1 MNQLRGAGPQ
11 AVHGEQPP
19 ILAMKE
25 HLEEAAPVAE
35 DLAAGDLAIP
45 RDAGLV
51 RYARG
56 GQLVLRRTHHRN
68 LGDRV
73 DADGK
78 VAGHRSRFDS
88 EGLARGQPALLRGR
102 GRETRISDDVAGRED
117 VRHRRPEG
125 VVDLEPTAVVRRQ
138 ARRREI
144 EALGRRQPTGREE
157 DGIGHQSL
165 AGLEVEDR
173 AQGRALGHGER
184 LHAFTEPEGDVALAE
199 LVHQLVDDL
208 AIEELERPLAALDQ
222 GHLHAD
228 RGEHRRVLD
237 ADHTGAHHR
246 QRSRQLLEGHELIRV
261 QHDLAVRLD
270 TRRRRRSRTD
280 RDDHV
285 PRRDP
290 AHAAVAADRQS
301 VRIDK

>member
-1 MNQLRGAGPQ
+1 MSRTAFEPRSSTASRSDMVGVSRAVRGQSNYGIVTATSATQLVGGVEGRDLVALGEGRIVEDRLEKIVEPAAQGEDGLADVNQLRGAGPQ

-25 HLEEAAPVAE
+25 HLEEAAPVAK

-125 VVDLEPTAVVRRQ
+125 VVDLEPT
-138 ARRREI
+138 EI
-144 EALGRRQPTGREE
+144 
-157 DGIGHQSL
+157 
-165 AGLEVEDR
+165 
-173 AQGRALGHGER
+173 GRASCR
-184 LHAFTEPEGDVALAE
+184 EGV
-199 LVHQLVDDL
+199 
-208 AIEELERPLAALDQ
+208 
-222 GHLHAD
+222 G
-228 RGEHRRVLD
+228 
-237 ADHTGAHHR
+237 
-246 QRSRQLLEGHELIRV
+246 
-261 QHDLAVRLD
+261 
-270 TRRRRRSRTD
+270 
-280 RDDHV
+280 
-285 PRRDP
+285 
-290 AHAAVAADRQS
+290 
-301 VRIDK
+301 